1 MTLGICGPVD
11 TSGLAAFLGSP
22 ADLPTGLGGT
32 PVVSLARAALS
43 RGWRVIVFSL
53 DSTVKAEYVAGT
65 ASGLRLCLGP
75 YRSHHRARDC
85 FRLERDSLARHI
97 RRERPDVVHA
107 HWTYEFAL
115 GALES
120 GAPAVVTA
128 HDRPLRVLRWNPSPY
143 RLVRAW
149 MAGMTARRAPRMTAV
164 SQAVAD
170 HFRRWMG
177 CPNPPVVIPN
187 PVDAEWFARREG
199 DSPDRVTFAAVLTG
213 WGEMKNGRTLIEAF
227 ATARKSLPGARLVL
241 FGYGHGPG
249 EAAARW
255 AGAAGLQ
262 HGVSFVGQVAPSV
275 LRESLARTDVLV
287 HPSREESFSMAV
299 AEAMAHSVPVI
310 AARQGAV
317 IADDTNAVL
326 ADGDS
331 AGALAREMVRLA
343 ADPAWRERL
352 AIRGHRFAKERFWP
366 DTVLEQY
373 AEIYRSL

>member
-1 MTLGICGPVD
+1 M
-11 TSGLAAFLGSP
+11 
-22 ADLPTGLGGT
+22 
-32 PVVSLARAALS
+32 
-43 RGWRVIVFSL
+43 
-53 DSTVKAEYVAGT
+53 
-65 ASGLRLCLGP
+65 
-75 YRSHHRARDC
+75 
-85 FRLERDSLARHI
+85 
-97 RRERPDVVHA
+97 VHA

-343 ADPAWRERL
+343 ADPTRRERL
-352 AIRGHRFAKERFWP
+352 AVRGHRFAKERFWP